1 MPFFQ
6 SLRSNFRDA
15 FITSKVTENDIVIFV
30 VGPTGSGKSWFT
42 KELCNSNEIQVEK
55 GQHPR
60 TKNVHALRCNFKND
74 PNNIVVVDT
83 PSFHTEVEGFN
94 AEKITTT
101 WIESR
106 FTKKCRASGIVFLHS
121 LARDPMHSDQSMAR
135 HLDTFATTFPAGFTV
150 PLLVRVVPTQE
161 PASTLT
167 NQKVDQRRSQL
178 ESAMTSL
185 KDNGKRKWNA
195 SMFTEVFRGQPDM
208 AWEAIRLL
216 LTDMGVSLEMGAAQ
230 TNDE

>member
-6 SLRSNFRDA
+6 NLLSNFRDA
-15 FITSKVTENDIVIFV
+15 FTTTKVTENDFVIFV

-42 KELCNSNEIQVEK
+42 KELCNSDEIQVEK

-60 TKNVHALRCNFKND
+60 TKNVQALRCNFKND

-106 FTKKCRASGIVFLHS
+106 LTEKCRGSGILFLHS
-121 LARDPMHSDQSMAR
+121 LARDPTHNDMSIAR
-135 HLDTFATTFPAGFTV
+135 HLNTFAMAFPGGFTA
-150 PLLVRVVPTQE
+150 PSLVYVVPTQE
-161 PASTLT
+161 PASTLA
-167 NQKVDQRRSQL
+167 NQKVNQRLSQL
-178 ESAMTSL
+178 DDAVTL
-185 KDNGKRKWNA
+185 LNDNGNGKW
-195 SMFTEVFRGQPDM
+195 
-208 AWEAIRLL
+208 
-216 LTDMGVSLEMGAAQ
+216 
-230 TNDE
+230 